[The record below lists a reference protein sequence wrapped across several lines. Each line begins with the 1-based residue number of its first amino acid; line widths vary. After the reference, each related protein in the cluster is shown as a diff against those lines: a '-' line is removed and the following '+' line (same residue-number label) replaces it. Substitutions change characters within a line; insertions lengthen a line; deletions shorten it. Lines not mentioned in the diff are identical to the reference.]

1 MNTPTEGLMAESS
14 PLCILAEGKGQSYS
28 TYSLYAVKT
37 KQMLWM
43 TIVSGTVVIN

>member
-1 MNTPTEGLMAESS
+1 MNTPTEEPLAESS